1 MIRIL
6 FLSVGTNAAYHCIKT
21 LKTKFSSDFYIIGA
35 DINEKYLISTC
46 NYLDNFYKVPKSESK
61 SYYTRILE
69 ILMQENIDFLF
80 PILDIDQGLFNSNNN
95 DLKSMGVRP
104 FSIQENLWNSYQS
117 KDNMNNLLNS
127 YGFLTPKSYSLN
139 EIQSNEQYFIK
150 SKKGFGSIGAR
161 IATGKDI
168 HNINNIDDYLIQE
181 ICIGPEYTIE
191 CFNYHN
197 ITRTVTRE
205 RIEAKAGVCTKTK
218 VFNHIELES
227 IVKEFAK
234 KINCPYCFNLQFMKN
249 SIDQFVITDVNFR
262 FAGGMSLAYAAGWDE
277 VSALANIMLNKS
289 EDEVLAT
296 VPEKIQT
303 QYIVRAYSDIV
314 TKIDNPTIAFDFD
327 GTLLDSRNRHGIV
340 LKDILNKF
348 NIDIDVSDLIEFK
361 RNNKNNIDYL
371 TSKGVEEN
379 LAKEIQIQWIEN
391 IEKEEYLTLDI
402 LYNNTIEI
410 LEKYS
415 KENDLILITAR
426 NNKVG
431 LQNQIDKFNLRK
443 YFKEIY
449 IVNSNKDIS
458 INKAEILKNEN
469 VAKFFGDTLSDK
481 KAADIAGIEFEHF
494 NDGFHSKEII

>member
-6 FLSVGTNAAYHCIKT
+6 FLSAGTNAAYHCIKT
-21 LKTKFSSDFYIIGA
+21 LKEKFSNDFYIIGA

-46 NYLDNFYKVPKSESK
+46 NYLDNFYKVSK
-61 SYYTRILE
+61 SDSADYYDAILK
-69 ILMQENIDFLF
+69 ILKDENIAFLF
-80 PILDIDQGLFNSNNN
+80 TILDIDQGLFNSDND
-95 DLKSMGVRP
+95 DLKNIGVRT
-104 FSIQENLWNSYQS
+104 FSVDSKLWSSYKS
-117 KDNMNNLLNS
+117 KDTMNNLLNLH
-127 YGFLTPKSYSLN
+127 GFLTPKLYNLN
-139 EIQSNEQYFIK
+139 EIELNRKYFIK

-161 IATGKDI
+161 IVTGKDI

-234 KINCPYCFNLQFMKN
+234 KISCPYCFNLQFMKN
-249 SIDQFVITDVNFR
+249 SHNKFVITDVNFR

-277 VSALANIMLNKS
+277 VSALAKIMLNKS

-296 VPEKIQT
+296 VSEKIQP
-303 QYIVRAYSDIV
+303 QYVVRAYTDVI
-314 TKIDNPTIAFDFD
+314 TKIEKPTIAFDFD

-348 NIDIDVSDLIEFK
+348 NIDIDVSDLIDFK

-371 TSKGVEEN
+371 ISKGVEEN

-391 IEKEEYLTLDI
+391 IEQEKYLALDTLYCEAI
-402 LYNNTIEI
+402 KL

-415 KENDLILITAR
+415 KENDLILVTAR

-443 YFKEIY
+443 YFKEIH

-458 INKAEILKNEN
+458 ANKAQILKNKN
-469 VAKFFGDTLSDK
+469 VTKFFGDTLSDK
-481 KAADIAGIEFEHF
+481 KAADLAGIEFIYCE
-494 NDGFHSKEII
+494 NGFHLI

>member
-21 LKTKFSSDFYIIGA
+21 LKEKFSNNFYIVGA
-35 DINEKYLISTC
+35 DINEKYLVASC
-46 NYLDNFYKVPKSESK
+46 NCLDNFYKVPKSESK
-61 SYYTRILE
+61 SYYARILE

-80 PILDIDQGLFNSNNN
+80 PILDIDQGLFNSNNS

-117 KDNMNNLLNS
+117 KDKMNNLLNS

-139 EIQSNEQYFIK
+139 EIKSNEQYFIK
-150 SKKGFGSIGAR
+150 SKKSFGSIGAR

-191 CFNYHN
+191 CFNYN
-197 ITRTVTRE
+197 NTTRTVTRE

-234 KINCPYCFNLQFMKN
+234 KISCPYCFNLQFMKN
-249 SIDQFVITDVNFR
+249 SIDKFVITDVNFR

-303 QYIVRAYSDIV
+303 QYVVRAYSDIV
-314 TKIDNPTIAFDFD
+314 TKIDSPTIAFDFD

-361 RNNKNNIDYL
+361 RNNKSNIDYL
-371 TSKGVEEN
+371 ISKGIEEN
-379 LAKEIQIQWIEN
+379 LAKEIQIQWIKN

-415 KENDLILITAR
+415 KENDLILVTAR

-431 LQNQIDKFNLRK
+431 LQNQINKFGLRK

-449 IVNSNKDIS
+449 VVNSGKNTS
-458 INKAEILKNEN
+458 ELKAEILKRKNA
-469 VAKFFGDTLSDK
+469 VLMFGDTLSDK

-494 NDGFHSKEII
+494 NNGFHLI